1 MDFEKHVSKICG
13 NFTFKETLSERDIIL
28 FIMPD
33 IALFGFVHSIERDF
47 TKKIEWW
54 HITYSIFSLPMVGG
68 VLTLRTPQMTGKET
82 FTMGGEQRFFAPIDI
97 DSYSKVKPKKLE
109 SVKKKPT
116 LKLIK

>member
-68 VLTLRTPQMTGKET
+68 VLTLRTPQMTGKEI
-82 FTMGGEQRFFAPIDI
+82 FTINEENRFFAAVDIKKEIPKEDMPIK
-97 DSYSKVKPKKLE
+97 KVNPFKL
-109 SVKKKPT
+109 VKK
-116 LKLIK
+116 